1 MKYLFIAIGGA
12 FGALSRYFIVL
23 FFAKTF
29 STSFPLG
36 TLAVNVTGSFVIT
49 LIVSFFFYSGIDPLY
64 RYLFITG
71 FLGAFT
77 TFSSFTFETI
87 QLLKEKLL
95 FLSLLNI
102 VLNFAL
108 SLGAGIL
115 GIALGNYLFF
125 K

>member
-12 FGALSRYFIVL
+12 LGALSRYFVVL
-23 FFAKTF
+23 FFAKAF
-29 STSFPLG
+29 STNFPLG
-36 TLAVNVTGSFVIT
+36 TLAVNVVGSFIIT
-49 LIVSFFFYSGIDPLY
+49 LITTFFLYSGIDPLY

-71 FLGAFT
+71 FLGALT

-87 QLLKEKLL
+87 HLLKEKFF
-95 FLSLLNI
+95 FLSFLNVI
-102 VLNFAL
+102 LNFSL
-108 SLGAGIL
+108 SLGAGII